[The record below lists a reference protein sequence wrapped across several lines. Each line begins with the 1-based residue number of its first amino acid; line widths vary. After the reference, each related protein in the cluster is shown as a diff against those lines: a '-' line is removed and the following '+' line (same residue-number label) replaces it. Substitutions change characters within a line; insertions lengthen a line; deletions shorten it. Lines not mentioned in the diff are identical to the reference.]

1 MQIPIGSAGGP
12 MAISLMYNGWLPSL
26 STDFDIDA
34 KDYGVFT
41 KFDFP
46 CQLLDVLDLS
56 LVR

>member
-1 MQIPIGSAGGP
+1 

-26 STDFDIDA
+26 STDFDTDA
-34 KDYGVFT
+34 KDYGVLT

-46 CQLLDVLDLS
+46 CQRLDVLDLS